1 METSNL
7 IQVIIYSIFLGG
19 IYAITAI
26 GLNLIFGV
34 MKIVN
39 FSHGVLVMV
48 GAYFG
53 FWLWKLFG
61 ISPYLSTF
69 ICFLLLMVIG
79 FGIYGLIKK
88 FEGNRDFELLS
99 LVITFGVSIVIVNL
113 VRYLWTSRFRGVF
126 LVLRSI
132 EFCGISLSTSRFI
145 PFAIGLGITIGLY
158 FYMKRFYIGK
168 ALRAVSQDAEASQ
181 LMGINKRNM
190 YLLSCGIGSGLA
202 GVAGSLFCT
211 IYAIYPEM
219 GFSFTVLAFC
229 IVVMGGLGS
238 FKGTLIASFVLA
250 ISESL
255 TGFIFGSGWKPFAA
269 YIIIIGVLLLYK
281 RR

>member
-7 IQVIIYSIFLGG
+7 VQVVIYSIFLGG

-61 ISPYLSTF
+61 ISPYISVF
-69 ICFLLLMVIG
+69 ICFLILMLFG

-99 LVITFGVSIVIVNL
+99 LVITFGISIVIVNL

-126 LVLRSI
+126 LVMRSI
-132 EFCGISLSTSRFI
+132 EIGGLSLSTSRFI
-145 PFAIGLGITIGLY
+145 PFAIGLAVTIGLY
-158 FYMKRFYIGK
+158 VYMKKFYVGK
-168 ALRAVSQDAEASQ
+168 ALRAVSQDGEASQ

-190 YLLSCGIGSGLA
+190 YLLACGIGSGLA
-202 GVAGSLFCT
+202 GAAGSLFCT

-219 GFSFTVLAFC
+219 GFSFTVLAFS
-229 IVVMGGLGS
+229 IVVMGGMGS

-250 ISESL
+250 ICESL

-281 RR
+281 RK

>member
-7 IQVIIYSIFLGG
+7 IQVLIYSIFLGG

-39 FSHGVLVMV
+39 FSHGVLVML

-53 FWLWKLFG
+53 FWLWKLYG
-61 ISPYLSTF
+61 ISPYISTF
-69 ICFLLLMVIG
+69 ICFLILMFVG
-79 FGIYGLIKK
+79 FGIYGLLKK

-113 VRYLWTSRFRGVF
+113 VRYFWTSRFRGVF
-126 LVLRSI
+126 LLLRSI
-132 EFCGISLSTSRFI
+132 EVCGISLSTSRLI
-145 PFAIGLGITIGLY
+145 PFLMGLGAAMGLY
-158 FYMKRFYIGK
+158 LYMKKFYIGK
-168 ALRAVSQDAEASQ
+168 ALRAVSQDPEAAQ

-190 YLLSCGIGSGLA
+190 YLISCGIGSGLA

-211 IYAIYPEM
+211 IYAVYPEM

-255 TGFIFGSGWKPFAA
+255 TGLIFGSGWKPFAA

>member
-7 IQVIIYSIFLGG
+7 VQVLIYSIFLGG

-61 ISPYLSTF
+61 ISPYVSTF
-69 ICFLLLMVIG
+69 ICFLILMVIG

-132 EFCGISLSTSRFI
+132 EIGGLSLSMSRFV
-145 PFAIGLGITIGLY
+145 PFAIGLSVTIGLY
-158 FYMKRFYIGK
+158 VYMKKFYIGK

-269 YIIIIGVLLLYK
+269 YVIIIGVLLLYK